1 MLNLE
6 FLLRI
11 TATGVARAVQFSAWG
26 RCDDPELGHA
36 LKGFVR
42 LGIHED
48 GEPCTIFGNFC
59 CDVE

>member
-6 FLLRI
+6 SLLRI
-11 TATGVARAVQFSAWG
+11 TAASAARAVQFSAWG

-48 GEPCTIFGNFC
+48 GEPWAILGNFR